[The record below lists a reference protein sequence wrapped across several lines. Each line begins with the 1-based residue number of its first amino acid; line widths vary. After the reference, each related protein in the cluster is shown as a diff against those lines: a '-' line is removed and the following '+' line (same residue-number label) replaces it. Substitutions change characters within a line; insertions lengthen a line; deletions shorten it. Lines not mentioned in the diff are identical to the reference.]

1 MNAGYV
7 RLSRDD
13 DKRNYVS
20 IENQK
25 LIINQYAGDHGV
37 VIDRWYED
45 DGISGYIFD
54 RPGFQQMMADL
65 DKNIDTVYVKDF
77 SRLGRH
83 NAKVLLLLDEFQER
97 GKHLIVIDDNYDSMD
112 SSDDTIGIKTWFNE
126 RYVKDTS
133 KKIKRALGARQKE
146 GTLITRAPFGY
157 RRNPKDKTILEIVP
171 KEADYIKKIY
181 DLYLSGSGYRKIA
194 TYLTEQRAPTPSM
207 IQRERE
213 IEEGRLSKRNV
224 ASRWSDAMIKEILDN
239 DFYIGTF
246 RLKKRARNTVHGK
259 DKRVPKE
266 EQCIFENHHPAIID
280 KATFSLV
287 QELKEKRNRTNYRG
301 SRGQWFGSEIP
312 NPFGCCLFCKDCGSR
327 LTPIKRQTSSKERK
341 YYICTTYNTKGRR
354 YCSKAHLI
362 EENDLMEDVLTYIK
376 MCRNALCEVIATYD
390 LKDFE
395 AEKKSIEEK
404 RQELH
409 TAINERKNQLK
420 VLLTQKVKDLA
431 VAAGNEELIN
441 ETYDSMQK
449 DLFAQIHGL
458 EMRVKE
464 LDETAIETP
473 DVKDKLKNPLDVVD
487 KIIAGETL
495 DRRDIELLID
505 RIDVYEN
512 GMPEITLKYGLSNLI
527 NYSPADEMN
536 RRENTI
542 IAIVMKLIT
551 EDERSYTSAKY
562 LSEHIT
568 DLGFKKT
575 KQRILPYIEL
585 MKEME
590 ILEDTENSLK
600 PYKIVKS
607 NEEILALARRFLPD
621 LSAEITANQLSDDYL
636 HGSYGN
642 RWHATDDL

>member
-13 DKRNYVS
+13 DHKNYVS

-25 LIINQYAGDHGV
+25 LIINQYAADHGV

-65 DKNIDTVYVKDF
+65 DKDIDTVYVKDF

-97 GKHLIVIDDNYDSMD
+97 RKHLIVIDDNYDSMD

-133 KKIKRALGARQKE
+133 KKIKRAIGARQKE
-146 GTLITRAPFGY
+146 GTLMTQPPFGY
-157 RRNPKDKTILEIVP
+157 RRNEKDKTILEIVP
-171 KEADYIKKIY
+171 KEAEFIKLVYELYI
-181 DLYLSGSGYRKIA
+181 SGSGYRKIA
-194 TYLTEQRAPTPSM
+194 NYLTDQGIPTPSM
-207 IQRERE
+207 VRHERE
-213 IEEGRLSKRNV
+213 LEEGRMTKRSIATKWTDSMV
-224 ASRWSDAMIKEILDN
+224 KDLLDN

-301 SRGQWFGSEIP
+301 SRGQWLGSEIP
-312 NPFGCCLFCKDCGSR
+312 NPFGSCLFCKDCGSR
-327 LTPIKRQTSSKERK
+327 LTPIKRKTSSRERK
-341 YYICTTYNTKGRR
+341 YYICTTYNTKGKS

-362 EENDLMEDVLTYIK
+362 EEEDLMEDVLTYIK

-409 TAINERKNQLK
+409 TAISERKNQLK

-441 ETYDSMQK
+441 ETYDSLQK
-449 DLFAQIHGL
+449 DLLAQIHGL
-458 EMRVKE
+458 ELQLME

-473 DVKDKLKNPLDVVD
+473 DVKDKLKNALDVVD
-487 KIIAGETL
+487 KIIAGGTL
-495 DRRDIELLID
+495 DQRDIELLIE
-505 RIDVYEN
+505 RIVVDED

-527 NYSPADEMN
+527 SYSPADDMN

-542 IAIVMKLIT
+542 IAIVMKLIS
-551 EDERSYTSAKY
+551 EDERGYTSAKY

-575 KQRILPYIEL
+575 KQSILPYIEL
-585 MKEME
+585 MKSLG
-590 ILEDTENSLK
+590 ILEPTDNPLK
-600 PYKIVKS
+600 PYNIMKS
-607 NEEILALARRFLPD
+607 KEEINALIQDFLPD
-621 LSAEITANQLSDDYL
+621 LPAEITAKQLSDDYL
-636 HGSYGN
+636 HCYECD
-642 RWHATDDL
+642 RWHAGNGI

>member
-213 IEEGRLSKRNV
+213 IEEGRLSKRKV

-441 ETYDSMQK
+441 ETYDPMQK

-621 LSAEITANQLSDDYL
+621 LSAEITAKQLSDDYL

>member
-13 DKRNYVS
+13 DHKNYVS

-25 LIINQYAGDHGV
+25 LIINQYAAEQGV
-37 VIDRWYED
+37 TIDRWYED

-54 RPGFQQMMADL
+54 RPGFQQLMEDL
-65 DKNIDTVYVKDF
+65 ERDIDTVYVKDF

-133 KKIKRALGARQKE
+133 KKIKRAIGARQKE
-146 GTLITRAPFGY
+146 GTLITRPPFGY
-157 RRNPKDKTILEIVP
+157 RRNEKDKTILEIMP
-171 KEADYIKKIY
+171 KEAEVVKEIY
-181 DLYLSGSGYRKIA
+181 DLYISGSGYRKISV
-194 TYLTEQRAPTPSM
+194 YLTEQGKPTPSM

-213 IEEGRLSKRNV
+213 LEEGRLSKRTV
-224 ASRWSDAMIKEILDN
+224 ASRWSDGMIKEILDN

-259 DKRVPKE
+259 DKRVPRE
-266 EQCIFENHHPAIID
+266 EQCVFEDHHPAIID
-280 KATFSLV
+280 KATFALV

-301 SRGQWFGSEIP
+301 SRGQWLGSEIP
-312 NPFGCCLFCKDCGSR
+312 NPFGSCLFCKDCGSR
-327 LTPIKRQTSSKERK
+327 LTPIKRQTSNRERK

-354 YCSKAHLI
+354 YCAKAHLI
-362 EENDLMEDVLTYIK
+362 EEEDLMEDVLTYIK

-395 AEKKSIEEK
+395 AEKKSLEEK
-404 RQELH
+404 RQDLYTE
-409 TAINERKNQLK
+409 INDRKNQLK
-420 VLLTQKVKDLA
+420 VLLTQKVKDVA
-431 VAAGNEELIN
+431 SAAGNEELVK
-441 ETYDSMQK
+441 EAYDSLQK

-458 EMRVKE
+458 EMQLKE
-464 LDETAIETP
+464 LDETAVETP
-473 DVKDKLKNPLDVVD
+473 DVKDKLKNALDVVD
-487 KIIAGETL
+487 KIIAGGTL
-495 DRRDIELLID
+495 NRKDIELLIE
-505 RIDVYEN
+505 RIEVDEN

-527 NYSPADEMN
+527 TYSPAEEMN

-542 IAIVMKLIT
+542 IAIVMKLVG
-551 EDERSYTSAKY
+551 EDDRGYTSAKY

-568 DLGFKKT
+568 KLGLKKT
-575 KQRILPYIEL
+575 KQSILPYIEL
-585 MKEME
+585 MKNLG
-590 ILEDTENSLK
+590 ILEDTDNSLK
-600 PYKIVKS
+600 PYNILKSKEEIAVLACDYVPDSVKS
-607 NEEILALARRFLPD
+607 SAKELSNE
-621 LSAEITANQLSDDYL
+621 YL
-636 HGSYGN
+636 HYFYGN
-642 RWHATDDL
+642 RRHA